1 MDDISGEEKTISR
14 SREKIL
20 FGFQHI
26 CEWNSEP
33 DLDLNLNQSLPLTNS
48 VVLNN
53 LHIVSFGFA
62 F

>member
-26 CEWNSEP
+26 CEWNSES
-33 DLDLNLNQSLPLTNS
+33 DLDLNQSLPLTNS
-48 VVLNN
+48 VVLSN